1 MGGNN
6 NYLYNPSYKDEKSDF
21 QFKIP
26 WHPNT
31 AKGLAVAIPLTFLLL
46 LLLNIIRDP
55 QPEARQLISNTVPLE
70 LLSFGYGDG
79 TGMSKGN
86 LSREGVAHKG
96 KLPET
101 ELNDAEIAAK
111 TKLAKVSA
119 TTDIT
124 ESSNIIARNEI
135 SSSDKQTSSDFG
147 TSSRNIG
154 SPDGEDWGT
163 GLGTRGTGPGK
174 GEGFGDI
181 EWGGGGNRVVL
192 VKKIPTFPPGVNTS
206 AQIKIRFTVRPDGTV
221 GSIVPLQKADPR
233 LERAAIEA
241 LRQWRFNPIKEDI
254 EMVGI
259 IPFTFRLR

>member
-1 MGGNN
+1 MGGEN
-6 NYLYNPSYKDEKSDF
+6 NYLYNPSYKDENYAF

-26 WHPNT
+26 WHANT
-31 AKGLAVAIPLTFLLL
+31 AKGLAVAIPTTLILL
-46 LLLNIIRDP
+46 LLLNLIRDP
-55 QPEARQLISNTVPLE
+55 QPEARQLITNTVPLE

-96 KLPET
+96 ALPQS
-101 ELNDAEIAAK
+101 ELHDAEIAAK
-111 TKLAKVSA
+111 TRISKVAA

-124 ESSNIIARNEI
+124 ESSNIVARREI
-135 SSSDKQTSSDFG
+135 SSTEKTTSNEIG
-147 TSSRNIG
+147 SSARNIG

>member
-1 MGGNN
+1 MGGEN
-6 NYLYNPSYKDEKSDF
+6 NYLYNPSYKDENYSF

-26 WHPNT
+26 WHSNT
-31 AKGLAVAIPLTFLLL
+31 AKGLAVAIPTTFILL
-46 LLLNIIRDP
+46 LLLNLIRDP
-55 QPEARQLISNTVPLE
+55 QPEARQLIPNTVPIE

-86 LSREGVAHKG
+86 KG
-96 KLPET
+96 SLPQS
-101 ELNDAEIAAK
+101 ELHDAEIAAK
-111 TKLAKVSA
+111 TRLSQTSA
-119 TTDIT
+119 STDIT
-124 ESSNIIARNEI
+124 ESSNIVARREI
-135 SSSDKQTSSDFG
+135 SSSEKQNPSDIG
-147 TSSRNIG
+147 TSSRNVG

-163 GLGTRGTGPGK
+163 GLGSRGSGPGK